1 MPFLTVDNI
10 TKNFPGVRALD
21 DVSVPFE
28 RGSVHALM
36 GENGAGK
43 STLGKI
49 IAGVYTPDRGV
60 IKIEGNEVRPTDPL
74 SAQKLGI
81 ALVHQELAF
90 CPNLSVA
97 ENLQLGTMPTKS
109 GFVDRAQLKDRARA
123 LMHEIAADY
132 IDVETPLE
140 QLTTGEEQM
149 VQIASAVGVN
159 ARIIIFDE
167 PTSSLSVHESEQLFS
182 LLNRLKAK
190 GVCLVYVSHR
200 MDEIFRLCDTITVLR
215 DGKHVATEPAAQT
228 NRERLIRQMVGRE
241 VLTKRPKHLDL
252 APGEEILRVESLS
265 STGKFENVSFS
276 VRRGEVVGMAGL
288 VGAGRSEVAK
298 AIFGLDPAAT
308 GKVFIKGQP
317 MPLRHI
323 KESMRRRI
331 GFLPEDRKKEGLV
344 LGMNITDN
352 ISLPHLDYFSH
363 LGFVDRGREV
373 AEVNKLTQ
381 RLRVKA
387 PSIESITAGLSGGNQ
402 QKVAI
407 AKWLAR
413 SCDLLIA
420 DEPTR
425 GVDVGAKAELYQL
438 LDEVACQG
446 LAILMISSEL
456 PELLNLARRI
466 VVMREGFLTGE
477 LSHEQFSQEAL
488 LHLMA

>member
-10 TKNFPGVRALD
+10 SKNFPGVRALD

-49 IAGVYTPDRGV
+49 IAGVYTPDAGV
-60 IKIEGNEVRPTDPL
+60 IRIEGNEVRPTDPL

-109 GFVDRAQLKDRARA
+109 GFVDRANLKDRARA

-149 VQIASAVGVN
+149 VQIAGAVGVN

-167 PTSSLSVHESEQLFS
+167 PTSSLSVNESEQLFA

-190 GVCLVYVSHR
+190 GVCLIYVSHR

-228 NRERLIRQMVGRE
+228 SRERLIRQMVGRE

-252 APGEEILRVESLS
+252 EPGEEILRVESLS

-298 AIFGLDPAAT
+298 AVFGLDPAAT
-308 GKVFIKGQP
+308 GKLFIKGQP
-317 MPLRHI
+317 MPLRNI
-323 KESMRRRI
+323 KESMRRQI

-344 LGMNITDN
+344 LGMNIADN
-352 ISLPHLDYFSH
+352 ISLPHLGHFSQF
-363 LGFVDRGREV
+363 GFVDRKREV
-373 AEVNKLTQ
+373 AEVSKLTQ

-407 AKWLAR
+407 AKWMAR
-413 SCDLLIA
+413 SCDLLIV

-425 GVDVGAKAELYQL
+425 GVDVGAKAEIYQL

-446 LAILMISSEL
+446 LALLMISSEL

-477 LSHEQFSQEAL
+477 LSHEHFSQEAL